1 MLNLDLK
8 KVAVT
13 GGLASGKSSVCH
25 ILKNNGAY
33 VVSADEVVHQ
43 LLNSNTL
50 NQEIIK
56 QLGSEVVSEGKLDRS
71 KIARLV
77 FENSEKLAKLEAI
90 LHPIVIDE
98 IKKSYEKV
106 KNEKKYVLF
115 VAEIPLLFEIKAQG
129 YFDYVIAVVGMQR
142 PLSQDDEK
150 RIARQMPQ
158 EEKAARADY
167 VITNDGTLE
176 ELEDK
181 TLKILRKINAR
192 RK

>member
-1 MLNLDLK
+1 MDLK